1 MFINIINYGDL
12 MIYNSSLRRF
22 VIGTL
27 FLFVGVLL
35 YKYPDN
41 LVYSDDIEDSYVKE
55 VYLGDK
61 NNYVSLVNV
70 SCSNNKDKVMEVFE
84 CISNG
89 NLPNGFVS
97 YVPDGT
103 KLISYSIDGSLLKLN
118 FSKEFYNVSL
128 ENEVK
133 LIEMLVYSFT
143 SIDGIDEIMLFVDGK
158 LLNYLPNSNNVLPT
172 ILDRDYGI
180 NKVIDIDS
188 ISNTVSFNVYY
199 LGKEDEYYYIPIT
212 YVMNNDND
220 VIEMIVRKLKNNG
233 INSSLLT
240 HLTSNVDVVS
250 YDINDG
256 NMDVLFN
263 KELESIMKDS
273 LLEEEI
279 KYMLVMSFSDSFDID
294 VSNIKINF

>member
-27 FLFVGVLL
+27 FLFVGILL

-41 LVYSDDIEDSYVKE
+41 LVYSEDIEDSYVKE

-70 SCSNNKDKVMEVFE
+70 SCSNNKDKVKEVFE

-89 NLPNGFVS
+89 KFPSSFVS
-97 YVPDGT
+97 YIPDGT

-143 SIDGIDEIMLFVDGK
+143 SIDGVDEIMLFVDGK

-220 VIEMIVRKLKNNG
+220 VVEMIVRKLKNNG

-250 YDINDG
+250 YDINGG

-279 KYMLVMSFSDSFDID
+279 KYMLVMSFADSFDID
-294 VSNIKINF
+294 VSNIEIYF

>member
-55 VYLGDK
+55 VYLGDR

-84 CISNG
+84 CISNDK
-89 NLPNGFVS
+89 LPSGFVS
-97 YVPDGT
+97 YIPGGT
-103 KLISYSIDGSLLKLN
+103 KLISYSVDGSLLKLN

-128 ENEVK
+128 DNEVK

-143 SIDGIDEIMLFVDGK
+143 SIEGIDGLMLFVDGK
-158 LLNYLPNSNNVLPT
+158 LLNHLPNSNNVLPT
-172 ILDRDYGI
+172 ILNRDYGI
-180 NKVIDIDS
+180 NKIIDIDS

-250 YDINDG
+250 YNINDG

-263 KELESIMKDS
+263 KELESIMEDS

>member
-41 LVYSDDIEDSYVKE
+41 LVYSDDSNDGYVKG

-61 NNYVSLVNV
+61 NDYVSLVNV

-89 NLPNGFVS
+89 KLPNGFVS

-103 KLISYSIDGSLLKLN
+103 KLISYSVDGSLLKLN

-128 ENEVK
+128 DNEVK

-143 SIDGIDEIMLFVDGK
+143 SIEGIDGLMLFVDGK
-158 LLNYLPNSNNVLPT
+158 LLNYLPN
-172 ILDRDYGI
+172 

-199 LGKEDEYYYIPIT
+199 LGKEDEYYYIPVT

-250 YDINDG
+250 YNINDG

-279 KYMLVMSFSDSFDID
+279 KYMLVMSFADSFDID
-294 VSNIKINF
+294 VGNIKINF

>member
-41 LVYSDDIEDSYVKE
+41 LVYRDDIKDSYVKE
-55 VYLGDK
+55 IYLGDK
-61 NNYVSLVNV
+61 NNYVSLINV
-70 SCSNNKDKVMEVFE
+70 SCGNNKDKVMEVFE
-84 CISNG
+84 CISSG
-89 NLPNGFVS
+89 KLPSGFVS
-97 YVPDGT
+97 YVPNGT
-103 KLISYSIDGSLLKLN
+103 KLISYGVDGSLLKLN
-118 FSKEFYNVSL
+118 FSKEFYNVSI

-220 VIEMIVRKLKNNG
+220 VIEMIIRKLKNNG

-294 VSNIKINF
+294 VSNIEINF

>member
-1 MFINIINYGDL
+1 MFMNIINYGDL

-41 LVYSDDIEDSYVKE
+41 LVYSDDSNDGYVKG

-61 NNYVSLVNV
+61 NDYVSLVNV
-70 SCSNNKDKVMEVFE
+70 SCNNNKDKVMEVFE

-89 NLPNGFVS
+89 KLPNGFVS

-103 KLISYSIDGSLLKLN
+103 KLISYSVDGSLLKLN

-128 ENEVK
+128 DNEVK

-143 SIDGIDEIMLFVDGK
+143 SIEGIDGLMLFVDGK

-172 ILDRDYGI
+172 ILNRDYGI

-199 LGKEDEYYYIPIT
+199 LGKEDEYYYIPVT

-250 YDINDG
+250 YNINDG

-279 KYMLVMSFSDSFDID
+279 KYMLVMSFADSFDID